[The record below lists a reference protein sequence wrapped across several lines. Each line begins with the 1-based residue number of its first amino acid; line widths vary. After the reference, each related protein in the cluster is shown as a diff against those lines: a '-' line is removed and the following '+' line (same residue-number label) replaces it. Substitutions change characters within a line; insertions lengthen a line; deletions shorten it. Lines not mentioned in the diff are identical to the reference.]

1 MSENRENMFKND
13 MGCGVGERGGKERVS
28 RLIQKKNEIRRVEGE
43 ERENQKTGEEKERN
57 KEKGRGRA
65 CVSTCL

>member
-1 MSENRENMFKND
+1 MSQLME
-13 MGCGVGERGGKERVS
+13 
-28 RLIQKKNEIRRVEGE
+28 KKNETRGVEEEGRERGE
-43 ERENQKTGEEKERN
+43 EKKKTGEEKERN